1 MAIKLSQN
9 LKQTQNLLMTPQLQQ
24 AIKMLTLTH
33 MEMANVIAHEMTENP
48 LLEEKGSEDIVE
60 KVDDSNITSLERE
73 IREADP
79 DKFSEDP
86 LMTNQND
93 NFDWQ
98 KYVDTYESGQMASGS
113 FEKKSLADSPNYE
126 NMVSKGDTLAEHLEW
141 QLRMDNLNEKEWKIA
156 SFIIGNINDDGYLAT
171 PFDEMLE
178 DLGVAEEDALYLLEK
193 VQNLDPIGC
202 GSRDLTDCLL
212 AQAKILEDRSPLL
225 EKIIRNHL
233 EDIKVKDFSKI
244 AKETGNTPEEVMNT
258 IESLNQ
264 FNPKPGR
271 LISPSDVQY
280 VVPDVYIIEV
290 SGEFVVAV
298 NEEGIPRLKVSNI
311 YKDLMNQEDSTQG
324 TEVKDY
330 VQDKL
335 RSAVWLIKSIEK
347 RQKTIY
353 RVAEAI
359 VKHQQDFFKK
369 GVEFLRPLTLKKIA
383 DEIGVHES
391 TVSRVTTNK
400 FMNSPLGVFEL
411 KYFFMSGIGGA
422 TGDEVSSEVLKLKIK
437 NLVDLESPNRP
448 LSDQKIADLLKREG
462 IDVARRTV
470 AKYREALGILSS
482 SKRKIK

>member
-9 LKQTQNLLMTPQLQQ
+9 LKQTQTLLMTPQLQQ

-48 LLEEKGSEDIVE
+48 LLEERGEE
-60 KVDDSNITSLERE
+60 AVDSALSSLERE
-73 IREADP
+73 VMETDP
-79 DKFSEDP
+79 DNLREQP

-113 FEKKSLADSPNYE
+113 FERKSVDDAPNYE
-126 NMVSKGDTLAEHLEW
+126 NMVSKGETLAEHLEW
-141 QLRMDNLNEKEWKIA
+141 QLRMDNLNEEEWKIA
-156 SFIIGNINDDGYLAT
+156 NFIIGNINDDGYLAM
-171 PFDEMLE
+171 PFEEILE
-178 DLGVAEEDALYLLEK
+178 DLGVDEGDALYLLEK
-193 VQNLDPIGC
+193 IQNLDPIGC

-225 EKIIRNHL
+225 EKIIKNHL
-233 EDIKVKDFSKI
+233 EDIQTKDFSKI
-244 AKETGNTPEEVMNT
+244 AKETGNTLEEVKNT
-258 IESLNQ
+258 IASLNQ

-280 VVPDVYIIEV
+280 VVPDVYVVEV

-298 NEEGIPRLKVSNI
+298 NEEGIPRLKISNI
-311 YKDLMNQEDSTQG
+311 YKDLLNQETGG

-359 VKHQQDFFKK
+359 VKYQQEFFKK
-369 GVEFLRPLTLKKIA
+369 GVEFLKPLTLKKIA

-400 FMNSPLGVFEL
+400 FMHSPLGVFEL
-411 KYFFMSGIGGA
+411 KYFFMSGIGGKS
-422 TGDEVSSEVLKLKIK
+422 GDEVSSEVLKFKIK
-437 NLVDLESPNRP
+437 HLIELENAHRP
-448 LSDQKIADLLKREG
+448 LSDQKIAELLKREG
-462 IDVARRTV
+462 IEVARRTV
-470 AKYREALGILSS
+470 AKYREVLGILSS
-482 SKRKIK
+482 AKRKIK

>member
-9 LKQTQNLLMTPQLQQ
+9 LKQTQTLLMTPQLQQ

-33 MEMANVIAHEMTENP
+33 MEMANVISHEMTENP
-48 LLEEKGSEDIVE
+48 LLEEKGSENTEERI
-60 KVDDSNITSLERE
+60 DDPIISGLERE
-73 IREADP
+73 VLEADR
-79 DKFSEDP
+79 DNFSEQP

-113 FEKKSLADSPNYE
+113 FERKSVNDAPNYE
-126 NMVSKGDTLAEHLEW
+126 NMVSKGETLAEHLEW
-141 QLRMDNLNEKEWKIA
+141 QLRMDNLSEEEWRIA
-156 SFIIGNINDDGYLAT
+156 NFIIGNVNDDGYLAT
-171 PFDEMLE
+171 PFEEMLE
-178 DLGVAEEDALYLLEK
+178 DLGVIEGDALYVLDK
-193 VQNLDPIGC
+193 IQNLDPIGC

-212 AQAKILEDRSPLL
+212 AQAKILEERSPLL
-225 EKIIRNHL
+225 EKIIKNHL
-233 EDIKVKDFSKI
+233 EDLKTKDFTKI
-244 AKETGNTPEEVMNT
+244 SNITGNSVEEIHQAV
-258 IESLNQ
+258 ESLNQ

-271 LISPSDVQY
+271 LISPTDTQY
-280 VVPDVYIIEV
+280 VVPDLYIIEV

-298 NEEGIPRLKVSNI
+298 NEEGIPRLKVSSI
-311 YKDLMNQEDSTQG
+311 YKDLLNQKNGAGGD
-324 TEVKDY
+324 EVKDY

-359 VKHQQDFFKK
+359 VKHQQEFFKK
-369 GVEFLRPLTLKKIA
+369 GVEFLKPLTLKNIA

-400 FMNSPLGVFEL
+400 FMHSPLGVFEL
-411 KYFFMSGIGGA
+411 KYFFMSGIGGK
-422 TGDEVSSEVLKLKIK
+422 TGDEVSSEVLKVKIK
-437 NLVDLESPNRP
+437 NLIAMENAHRP
-448 LSDQKIADLLKREG
+448 LSDQKICELLKREG

-470 AKYREALGILSS
+470 AKYREVLGILSS

>member
-9 LKQTQNLLMTPQLQQ
+9 LKQSQTLLMTPQLQQ

-48 LLEEKGSEDIVE
+48 LLEERGGEDIIE
-60 KVDDSNITSLERE
+60 KTDDPIISSLERE
-73 IREADP
+73 VREADP
-79 DKFSEDP
+79 DNLSEQP
-86 LMTNQND
+86 LMTNKDD

-98 KYVDTYESGQMASGS
+98 KYVDTYESGQLASGS
-113 FEKKSLADSPNYE
+113 FEKKSMDDAPNYE
-126 NMVSKGDTLAEHLEW
+126 NMVSKGETLAEHLET
-141 QLRMDNLNEKEWKIA
+141 QLRMDNLDEEEWRVA
-156 SFIIGNINDDGYLAT
+156 SFIIGNINEDGYLAT
-171 PFDEMLE
+171 PFEKLLE
-178 DLGVAEEDALYLLEK
+178 VLDVKEEDALYILEK
-193 VQNLDPIGC
+193 IQNLDPIGC

-212 AQAKILEDRSPLL
+212 AQAKILEDRSPVL
-225 EKIIRNHL
+225 EKIIKNHL
-233 EDIKVKDFSKI
+233 EDIKTKDFSKI
-244 AKETGNTPEEVMNT
+244 VKETGNTLEEVNNA
-258 IESLNQ
+258 IEGLNQ

-271 LISPSDVQY
+271 LISPADVQY
-280 VVPDVYIIEV
+280 VIPDVYVIEV

-311 YKDLMNQEDSTQG
+311 YKDLMNQEAGG

-335 RSAVWLIKSIEK
+335 RNAVWLIKSIEK

-359 VKHQQDFFKK
+359 VKHQQEFFKK
-369 GVEFLRPLTLKKIA
+369 GVEFLKPLTLKKIA

-400 FMNSPLGVFEL
+400 FMHSPLGVFEL
-411 KYFFMSGIGGA
+411 KYFFMSGIGGKS
-422 TGDEVSSEVLKLKIK
+422 GDEISSEVLKFKIK
-437 NLVDLESPNRP
+437 NLIELENAHRP
-448 LSDQKIADLLKREG
+448 LSDQKIAELLKREG
-462 IDVARRTV
+462 IEVARRTV